1 MKIRIRLKG
10 FVIMSNLSTLICRFR
25 SVVVITCASHAQGP
39 RFDPGRKHD
48 CFCPYTMIAQICVI
62 K

>member
-1 MKIRIRLKG
+1 M
-10 FVIMSNLSTLICRFR
+10 LIYCFR

-39 RFDPGRKHD
+39 RLEPGQNHLRNYFGTRLVFTISPFLWKAGTD
-48 CFCPYTMIAQICVI
+48 LQPFL